1 MSEFQDGDALF
12 QTVATIF
19 AATVLLD
26 KRERDPELIEF
37 THACMVHNHKI
48 RPGTILPRQTLQAWF
63 NQHKGDLSATL
74 SGPDAHDFKI
84 ELLSRISAPELQ
96 RSVLS
101 SIFTI
106 SVADYE
112 LHDEETEF
120 IQTALSVWNAEVP
133 RIEELAAVG

>member
-19 AATVLLD
+19 ATTVLLD
-26 KRERDPELIEF
+26 ERERDPELIEF

-63 NQHKGDLSATL
+63 KQRKSDLSATL
-74 SGPDAHDFKI
+74 SGPDAQDFKI

-120 IQTALSVWNAEVP
+120 IQTALSVWNAELP
-133 RIEELAAVG
+133 RVEELAAVG

>member
-19 AATVLLD
+19 AITVLLD
-26 KRERDPELIEF
+26 ERERDPELIEF

-63 NQHKGDLSATL
+63 KQRKSDLSATL
-74 SGPDAHDFKI
+74 SGPDAQDFKI

-120 IQTALSVWNAEVP
+120 IQTALSVWNAEMP
-133 RIEELAAVG
+133 RVEELAAVG